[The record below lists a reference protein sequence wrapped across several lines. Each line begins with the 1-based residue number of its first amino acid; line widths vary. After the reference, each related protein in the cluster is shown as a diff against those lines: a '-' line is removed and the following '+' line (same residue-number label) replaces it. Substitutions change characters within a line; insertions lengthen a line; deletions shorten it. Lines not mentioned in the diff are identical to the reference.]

1 MLGVPIY
8 NSKHKVIGAL
18 GGSYDVTALSR
29 MLFEDLFNGQGCS
42 MIIAQNGEII
52 AFEGDTSYWNLD
64 YRDNFYKILLQ
75 MDHQRQSNGEEDQ
88 TGF

>member
-29 MLFEDLFNGQGCS
+29 MLFEDL
-42 MIIAQNGEII
+42 
-52 AFEGDTSYWNLD
+52 L
-64 YRDNFYKILLQ
+64 
-75 MDHQRQSNGEEDQ
+75 MDKDAV
-88 TGF
+88 